1 MSVLLNEEYY
11 FCKRDLKGWCLFG
24 EKWKYEVI

>member
-11 FCKRDLKGWCLFG
+11 FCEHDLNGWCLLV
-24 EKWKYEVI
+24 KNVNLR

>member
-11 FCKRDLKGWCLFG
+11 FCEHDLNGWCLFG
-24 EKWKYEVI
+24 EKCKSEVI